1 MSHLYDL
8 GLQYRTIN
16 NYRSAISAFHCKVS
30 GIPVGKNKLVC
41 SLMLGISNE
50 RPPQPKYSDIW
61 DVQQVLDYLISLP
74 PNESLTLKQLTLK
87 TVGLLALSHIN
98 RGSELKYLDI
108 RFMRDTNKSF
118 IFSFNKHVKTSRRSK
133 KIPVL
138 EFAAFDEEQN
148 LDPNDRK
155 LCPYTALHFYIKATH
170 ELRGEPRKTQL
181 LIGQIKP
188 HKEVVKSTIAGWLK
202 LLLKKSGINTKIFTA
217 HSFRSASSSK
227 ASLGGIW
234 KLDCRA

>member
-1 MSHLYDL
+1 
-8 GLQYRTIN
+8 
-16 NYRSAISAFHCKVS
+16 
-30 GIPVGKNKLVC
+30 
-41 SLMLGISNE
+41 
-50 RPPQPKYSDIW
+50 
-61 DVQQVLDYLISLP
+61 
-74 PNESLTLKQLTLK
+74 
-87 TVGLLALSHIN
+87 
-98 RGSELKYLDI
+98 
-108 RFMRDTNKSF
+108 MRDTNKSF

-138 EFAAFDEEQN
+138 QFAAFDNEKN

-155 LCPYTALHFYIKATH
+155 LCPYTALQFYIKATH

-227 ASLGGIW
+227 ASLGGISIQDILKTGNW
-234 KLDCRA
+234 TNSSVWQKFYHKPINTSSKVFQNNILKNT